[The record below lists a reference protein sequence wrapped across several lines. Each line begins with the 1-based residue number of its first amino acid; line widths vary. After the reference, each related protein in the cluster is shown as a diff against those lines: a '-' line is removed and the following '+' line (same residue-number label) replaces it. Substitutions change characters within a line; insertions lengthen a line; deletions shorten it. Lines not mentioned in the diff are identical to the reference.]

1 MSEFNENLFYYTD
14 GVYGNKRISI
24 STMTFPGGEVGVNIN
39 SGSLDAWTPQV
50 GRVKVI
56 DLFAKIQNSD
66 QLMAMFMATDAL
78 RRVYP
83 YAVIDLTIPYFP
95 YARQD
100 RVCNAGEALSVKVMA
115 TLINAMN
122 YGSVTVVDPH
132 SPVLVAALDKCFVIE
147 QKDVFKR
154 TKQDWH
160 KWTIVAP
167 DMGASKKTED
177 FAKLVGAKDVL
188 YCNKKRNLADGKI
201 LGINILN
208 PEALQVYGKL
218 MVLDD
223 ICDGGRTFI
232 ELANVIQRESPGYH
246 QGKLD
251 YTIELAVTHGIFSK
265 GVGVVADHFDRIY
278 TTDTLPQGEHPKLTV
293 IKL

>member
-14 GVYGNKRISI
+14 GVAGSKRTSI

-147 QKDVFKR
+147 QKEVFKR

-201 LGINILN
+201 LGMNILN
-208 PEALQVYGKL
+208 PEILRVGGSL
-218 MVLDD
+218 LILDD

-232 ELANVIQRESPGYH
+232 EVAQLIERESPGYH

-265 GVGVVADHFDRIY
+265 GVGVVTDHFDHVY
-278 TTDTLPQGEHPKLTV
+278 TTDTLPQTVHPKLTV
-293 IKL
+293 VKL